1 MEISRVI
8 SDSFAS
14 VITTADILIRPF
26 IANSTPFHLMQPTT
40 IDDVCSQL
48 LYL

>member
-1 MEISRVI
+1 MPFLIHL
-8 SDSFAS
+8 AS
-14 VITTADILIRPF
+14 VITSADILIRPF
-26 IANSTPFHLMQPTT
+26 IAKSAPFHLMQPTA

>member
-1 MEISRVI
+1 MPFQIHL
-8 SDSFAS
+8 AS
-14 VITTADILIRPF
+14 VSGRAGILIRPF
-26 IANSTPFHLMQPTT
+26 IANSAPFHLMQPTT